1 MPAVAHT
8 SVGSSWRRCSKTR
21 SRLPLSRTNQCSE
34 TAPSA
39 DKSQVQLP
47 VALRKPI
54 RAITSL
60 DHQICTAP
68 KEEQK
73 TRARSRARIRGSSLL
88 KLPCRRTHHA
98 CTWPASVR
106 CPFPRAQAG
115 TDKPHHQTT
124 TNNAARLLYPAS
136 PAERARRELSEPEKE
151 EKYSRRGRAPRC
163 SSAASLRRLAAT
175 ARSQSRPHLPDCLF
189 PAFGAALCMARN
201 GPARAFRRPFL
212 RGRVASVLSSQSNIT
227 IKFYTF

>member
-1 MPAVAHT
+1 VL
-8 SVGSSWRRCSKTR
+8 G
-21 SRLPLSRTNQCSE
+21 NCSE
-34 TAPSA
+34 RRQIASA
-39 DKSQVQLP
+39 AASGIEKTYQ
-47 VALRKPI
+47 
-54 RAITSL
+54 AITSL
-60 DHQICTAP
+60 DRQICAAP

-73 TRARSRARIRGSSLL
+73 TRARSRARIQGSSLL

-201 GPARAFRRPFL
+201 GPESA
-212 RGRVASVLSSQSNIT
+212 LSGDHFSGAV
-227 IKFYTF
+227 